1 MKSKFIEL
9 VLLLIVFGSGQS
21 NASAQE
27 LKKSDLLA
35 YADNMFNREHS
46 SEFIPSKPDA
56 VNLRVIRNFMKEF
69 PDVSNETWSI
79 MDNGCYFVRFTKT
92 EISYRVEYNQK
103 GHWLST
109 TKVYGPKNLASSVQ
123 QSVMSNYHDYKIY
136 CVVEVNVGSR
146 TAFYIT
152 LEDESS
158 WLKIRLMGD
167 KIEELE
173 SYRKG

>member
-1 MKSKFIEL
+1 MKSKLIGL
-9 VLLLIVFGSGQS
+9 VLLLIVFGSTQS

-35 YADNMFNREHS
+35 YADNMFNHEHS

-69 PDVSNETWSI
+69 PGVSNETWSI
-79 MDNGCYFVRFTKT
+79 LNNGCYFVRFAKD
-92 EISYRVEYNQK
+92 EINYRIEYNQK

-109 TKVYGPKNLASSVQ
+109 TKVYGPKNLVSSVQ
-123 QSVMSNYHDYKIY
+123 QSVMSTYHDYKIY
-136 CVVEVNVGSR
+136 CVAEVILGSR

-158 WLKIRLMGD
+158 WLKIRLMND
-167 KIEELE
+167 KIEEIE